1 MAMKASCS
9 VPPQVPIT
17 VTDWPA
23 RDPAAADAAAD
34 GEAAMLA
41 PALAGALGAMLAAG
55 VGVALPEQA
64 AEMIARTAIALATRV
79 RMLRVCSITE

>member
-1 MAMKASCS
+1 
-9 VPPQVPIT
+9 
-17 VTDWPA
+17 
-23 RDPAAADAAAD
+23 
-34 GEAAMLA
+34 MLA